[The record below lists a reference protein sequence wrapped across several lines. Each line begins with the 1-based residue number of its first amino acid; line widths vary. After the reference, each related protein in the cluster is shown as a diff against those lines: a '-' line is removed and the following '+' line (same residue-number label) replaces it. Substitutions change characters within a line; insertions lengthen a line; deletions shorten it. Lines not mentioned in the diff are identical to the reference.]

1 MKRTVLFTLI
11 ISLAS
16 APLAW
21 ADGPIVSSAKRQA
34 QELVRTDAT
43 PSLEANSSSAAV
55 VQDSGMSGK
64 SKMLMAVAIG
74 VVAALGMKII
84 ATSGTA
90 RALQNN
96 GIPVETVLKIHEGR
110 PHVLDLIKNQ

>member
-16 APLAW
+16 APLAL
-21 ADGPIVSSAKRQA
+21 ADGPILSSAKRQA

-43 PSLEANSSSAAV
+43 LSLEANSSSAAV
-55 VQDSGMSGK
+55 VQDGGLSGK

-74 VVAALGMKII
+74 VVAAIGMKII
-84 ATSGTA
+84 DGKVYDNTPSTRRVREDGCSFFCGAGT
-90 RALQNN
+90 NTI
-96 GIPVETVLKIHEGR
+96 GK
-110 PHVLDLIKNQ
+110 

>member
-16 APLAW
+16 APLAL
-21 ADGPIVSSAKRQA
+21 ADGPILSSAKRQA

-43 PSLEANSSSAAV
+43 LSLEANSSSAAV
-55 VQDSGMSGK
+55 VQDGGLSGK

-74 VVAALGMKII
+74 VVAAIGMKII
-84 ATSGTA
+84 DGKVYDNTPSTRRVREDGCSFFCGPGT
-90 RALQNN
+90 NTI
-96 GIPVETVLKIHEGR
+96 GK
-110 PHVLDLIKNQ
+110 

>member
-1 MKRTVLFTLI
+1 MKRTMLFTLI
-11 ISLAS
+11 ISLAA

-21 ADGPIVSSAKRQA
+21 ADGPILSSAKRQA

-64 SKMLMAVAIG
+64 QKVVMAVVIG
-74 VVAALGMKII
+74 ALAAVGMKII
-84 ATSGTA
+84 DGKVYDNTPSSHRVREDGCSLFCGDGT
-90 RALQNN
+90 NN
-96 GIPVETVLKIHEGR
+96 IGK
-110 PHVLDLIKNQ
+110 

>member
-16 APLAW
+16 APLAL
-21 ADGPIVSSAKRQA
+21 ADGPILSSAKRQA

-43 PSLEANSSSAAV
+43 LSLEANSSSAAV
-55 VQDSGMSGK
+55 VQDGGMSGK

-74 VVAALGMKII
+74 VVAAIGMKII
-84 ATSGTA
+84 DGKVYDNTPSSRRVREDGCSFFGGPGT
-90 RALQNN
+90 NTN
-96 GIPVETVLKIHEGR
+96 GK
-110 PHVLDLIKNQ
+110 